1 MLRLK
6 IMHTCIYNIGN
17 KDCNGALNEYIISMS
32 LTKINHSEIALRSIQ
47 IRDKKI
53 YFVVFKYTLHLYMLP
68 KIIRLC

>member
-32 LTKINHSEIALRSIQ
+32 LTKINHSKMALRSIQ
-47 IRDKKI
+47 IRDKKNL
-53 YFVVFKYTLHLYMLP
+53 FCGSL
-68 KIIRLC
+68 R

>member
-32 LTKINHSEIALRSIQ
+32 LTKINHSEIALRRIQ

-53 YFVVFKYTLHLYMLP
+53 YFVVFKVIVEDITFLHAM
-68 KIIRLC
+68 

>member
-32 LTKINHSEIALRSIQ
+32 LTKINHSKIALRSIQ

-53 YFVVFKYTLHLYMLP
+53 YFVVFKVIAEDITFLHA
-68 KIIRLC
+68 I